1 MEGSNEPNAN
11 GLICPPGMDLE
22 VFNILPIKLQ
32 REVVEQHQATEGVAV
47 QLDPTSYSD
56 PEVLDSIH

>member
-1 MEGSNEPNAN
+1 MEGLNEPNAN
-11 GLICPPGMDLE
+11 SIICPPGMDLE